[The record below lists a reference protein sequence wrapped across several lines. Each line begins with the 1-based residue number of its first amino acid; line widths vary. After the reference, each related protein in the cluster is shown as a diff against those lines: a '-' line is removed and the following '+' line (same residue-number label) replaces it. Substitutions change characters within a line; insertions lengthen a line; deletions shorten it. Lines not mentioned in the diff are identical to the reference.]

1 MAKPPYVPLLQD
13 LPPRLRNLPTLS
25 GVCELADQALA
36 PLDQDIYDTSQLLSV
51 ETTTDFS
58 YLQGLFDPY
67 GLIDILLGNQA
78 DIRKYYRLLK
88 TLYALKGTT
97 RGWRMAMDLLKLS
110 FEQIITQNVVCCAE
124 MTMVLTTTQP
134 DLLQFRRVDQLD
146 QVYLPIDT
154 TLVGVTNA
162 PIVSAT
168 PGPYKVGSLTA
179 NSLDYNL
186 TLGTSRLGYPLGA
199 KIPQVS
205 NSIYFLFWSTL
216 LAELSELD
224 AVAADSMMDYVF
236 SSDFIYDTAGATRLD
251 WVLRLGYQDLQ
262 QLKPPIVS
270 MWTTNY
276 GTDGYAYADY
286 RLSDFLRPNYGVP
299 PSPAPAPDAQ
309 VSWDTAERA
318 QCYHSLVLGANNL
331 DLYPWQPLGG
341 PRPTL
346 HWGGGLGQGKLS
358 RTIVLDAAR
367 DLYTTR
373 SFAIQVA
380 VDRPRPELV
389 AQYGLEDLDPAA
401 LPQLYTHTS
410 GVGDD
415 CDLSGT
421 PVDFDSRWS
430 IAGGETSATVGF
442 GVVGEAIV
450 GQSAV

>member
-1 MAKPPYVPLLQD
+1 MAKPPYVPFLQD
-13 LPPRLRNLPTLS
+13 LPPRLRNLPTLI
-25 GVCELADQALA
+25 GIGEVADQAFA
-36 PLDQDIYDTSQLLSV
+36 PVDQSIYDTSQLLSV

-58 YLQGLFDPY
+58 YLQELFDPY
-67 GLIDILLGNQA
+67 GLIDILLGNEA

-88 TLYALKGTT
+88 TLYSLKGTA

-110 FEQIITQNVVCCAE
+110 FEQIITQNVVCCTE

-134 DLLQFRRVDQLD
+134 DLLQFRKIDQLD
-146 QVYLPIDT
+146 QIYLPIDT

-205 NSIYFLFWSTL
+205 NSIYFLFWSTI
-216 LAELSELD
+216 LSTLD
-224 AVAADSMMDYVF
+224 EYDEVAVESVMDYVF
-236 SSDFIYDTAGATRLD
+236 SSDFIYDTAGTSRLD
-251 WVLRLGYQDLQ
+251 WALRLGYQDLQ

-270 MWTTNY
+270 MWTSDY
-276 GTDGYAYADY
+276 GTDSYAYSDY
-286 RLSDFLRPNYGVP
+286 RLSDFLRPNYGVA

-309 VSWDTAERA
+309 VSWDTVERGT
-318 QCYHSLVLGANNL
+318 CYHALILGANNL

-358 RTIVLDAAR
+358 RNITLDDAR
-367 DLYTTR
+367 SLYTTR
-373 SFAIQVA
+373 SSAIVVA
-380 VDRPRPELV
+380 VDHPRPELV
-389 AQYGLEDLDPAA
+389 AQYGLEDLDPADI
-401 LPQLYTHTS
+401 PMVYTHAN

-415 CDLSGT
+415 LDLSGT

-430 IAGGETSATVGF
+430 IGGAESSATVGF
-442 GVVGEAIV
+442 GLVGEAIV
-450 GQSAV
+450 GQPAS